1 MKKVTINAFGKTDIG
16 TVRTSNEDAFASLD
30 EEQFYVLADG
40 MGGHLAGEVAS
51 KEAVDF
57 MCRGMHQITQNNF
70 AASGPRLVEDQL
82 KQLII
87 STNAW
92 VKHLSGTSNIYMGMG
107 TTLCCALFHKK
118 MLYYAHVGDSRIYRL
133 RKSSFTLLTKDHSD
147 IRKTKR
153 GNKKLLTQ
161 AVGTQTRVE
170 PDVNSLSIEANDIY
184 LLCSDGLTDFVPS
197 EIVLS
202 ILNSKKTVEE
212 KVSNLID
219 SAKTYGGSDNITAFL
234 LEIEKVHATNIFR

>member
-1 MKKVTINAFGKTDIG
+1 MKKFKINAYGKTDIG
-16 TVRTSNEDAFASLD
+16 TVRTSNEDAFASL
-30 EEQFYVLADG
+30 EEDQFYVLADG

-51 KEAVDF
+51 NEAVDF

-70 AASGPRLVEDQL
+70 AASGSPHLENQL
-82 KQLII
+82 KDLII
-87 STNAW
+87 STNTW

-118 MLYYAHVGDSRIYRL
+118 VLYYAHVGDSRIYRL
-133 RKSSFTLLTKDHSD
+133 RNNTFTLLTKDHSD
-147 IRKTKR
+147 IRQTKR
-153 GNKKLLTQ
+153 GSKKLLTQ
-161 AVGTQTRVE
+161 AVGTQVRVE
-170 PDVNSLSIEANDIY
+170 PDVNSLGIQANDIY
-184 LLCSDGLTDFVPS
+184 LLCSDGLTDFVPT

-202 ILNSKKTVEE
+202 ILNSSKSVEE